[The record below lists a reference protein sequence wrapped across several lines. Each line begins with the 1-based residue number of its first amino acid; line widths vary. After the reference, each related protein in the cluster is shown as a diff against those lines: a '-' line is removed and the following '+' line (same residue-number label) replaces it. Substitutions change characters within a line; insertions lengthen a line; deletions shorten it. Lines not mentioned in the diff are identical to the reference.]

1 MHPQLKYVN
10 ICEHVYSHQ
19 SLESKTA
26 ALPLA
31 IAPFMASPASK
42 YTRLRVRAWR
52 SWTCLSRWHRR
63 SMDPTAN
70 GFWDKDGKDWQ
81 MVHHTSTI
89 KHSPYHNY
97 NSILKPCSIVLIVS
111 RLQRVFWCKIIS
123 NRNLLTDALVPST
136 LLPHHCSA
144 AGSPCSDQPEPTPE
158 AKISRIWECVW
169 TDLDLLQDLWST
181 QRMDTKWYVTTSIN
195 FL

>member
-1 MHPQLKYVN
+1 MIEDAPATI
-10 ICEHVYSHQ
+10 ICEHMWTFLFT

-52 SWTCLSRWHRR
+52 SWTCLSCWHSR

-70 GFWDKDGKDWQ
+70 GFWDKERQNWQ
-81 MVHHTSTI
+81 MVHHTHHTSTI
-89 KHSPYHNY
+89 KHSPYHNC
-97 NSILKPCSIVLIVS
+97 NSILKFCSIVLIVS

-123 NRNLLTDALVPST
+123 NRNLLDPTPWFHQHCCPITAQRQDLLVLINLSQHLRPRS
-136 LLPHHCSA
+136 
-144 AGSPCSDQPEPTPE
+144 AGSGSVSGPIWTCFKIFE
-158 AKISRIWECVW
+158 ARKKWM
-169 TDLDLLQDLWST
+169 QN
-181 QRMDTKWYVTTSIN
+181 DT
-195 FL
+195 